1 MQQGK
6 ENEGGNLAVLSLDER
21 GRTAVDMGG
30 PYHQV
35 EAGEL
40 FPTESINSEASV
52 AHLVGSGDLNHRAS
66 L

>member
-1 MQQGK
+1 M
-6 ENEGGNLAVLSLDER
+6 LSLDEHSGR
-21 GRTAVDMGG
+21 GGELEMGG

-52 AHLVGSGDLNHRAS
+52 AHLVGSGDLNPCALRIPDLLCS
-66 L
+66 